1 MSQSVREKISQVLPT
16 EEVDD
21 RNKPKVIK
29 NGLLIVT
36 GKFLVFKG
44 TLYQLKNI
52 ASIQFTDNTQVYT
65 KKTPILYWI
74 ILGVGIVTIYL
85 IIGIF
90 ITIAAIWLLY
100 KHYQSRTKIKEEYG
114 LEIIMNSG
122 YRTVLLSKKEDFV
135 LDVLQGI
142 YERIDIEDPQPIT
155 FDFGNYSIDQSIKVD
170 KSIIKSSL
178 ISGEVVGNV
187 SS

>member
-1 MSQSVREKISQVLPT
+1 MSQSFREKLSQVLPT
-16 EEVDD
+16 EVADE

-52 ASIQFTDNTQVYT
+52 ASLQFTDNTQIYI
-65 KKTPILYWI
+65 KKTPVFYWI
-74 ILGVGIVTIYL
+74 LLVVGIVTIYI

-100 KHYQSRTKIKEEYG
+100 KHYQTRTKTIEEYG
-114 LEIIMNSG
+114 LEIIMNSSS
-122 YRTVLLSKKEDFV
+122 RTVLLSQNKKFV
-135 LDVLQGI
+135 LEVLLGI
-142 YERIDIEDPQPIT
+142 YDMIDAEDPRPIS
-155 FDFGNYSIDQSIKVD
+155 FDFGNYSIDQSINVGQ
-170 KSIIKSSL
+170 SINSAL
-178 ISGEVVGNV
+178 VSGEVVGNV